1 LPTWRL
7 TFVSEIRPFVIG
19 VDIGGTKTRV
29 ATAPVDDATGALR
42 EDVIVASSAWR
53 PRLGDARA
61 DAMGLRNLLVR
72 LLGDAPLHAPLA
84 VGAHGCDN
92 TAQCNELARE
102 LRALFFGPVVVVND
116 SELMPLAVGQA
127 NAIGVV
133 VGTGS
138 IATARTASEQLISA
152 GGWGWL
158 LGDEGSA
165 PGLVRDAVLASL
177 AHLDSGGAIDP
188 LIERLMAAF
197 GAGDPAE
204 LALAATQGAGP
215 ESWGR
220 HAPEVFTAADEG
232 SALALLVIE
241 SAGAQLARL
250 VRTLFERGVG
260 ARAIVAGG
268 SVIEKQPRLQNALR
282 TALARTHPDIPF
294 VILDQPPVRG
304 AIALARL
311 HAVQT
316 SNNPSRTESARA

>member
-1 LPTWRL
+1 M
-7 TFVSEIRPFVIG
+7 SEIRPFVIG

-29 ATAPVDDATGALR
+29 ATAPVDDATGALL
-42 EDVIVASSAWR
+42 EDVIVASAAWR
-53 PRLGDARA
+53 PQLGDARA

-72 LLGDAPLHAPLA
+72 LLGDAALHAPLA

-92 TAQCNELARE
+92 ASQCDELAGE
-102 LRALFFGPVVVVND
+102 LRTQFFGPVVVVND
-116 SELMPLAVGQA
+116 SELMPLAVGQV

-138 IATARTASEQLISA
+138 IATARTASEQLITA

-165 PGLVRDAVLASL
+165 PGLVRDAVTAALS
-177 AHLDSGGAIDP
+177 HLDRGGAIDP

-197 GAGDPAE
+197 GAGDAAE
-204 LALAATQGAGP
+204 LALAATQDAGA
-215 ESWGR
+215 ESWGQ
-220 HAPEVFTAADEG
+220 HAPEVFAAADEG
-232 SALALLVIE
+232 STLALLVIE
-241 SAGAQLARL
+241 SAGAQLAQL
-250 VRTLFERGVG
+250 VRMLFERGVA

-294 VILDQPPVRG
+294 VILDQPPVHG
-304 AIALARL
+304 AIALAR
-311 HAVQT
+311 HSAVKT
-316 SNNPSRTESARA
+316 SQNPSRTESARA